1 MGVTAS
7 TPTNLVIGA
16 GDVYVDNAI
25 LGASIGDNKFAVNR
39 TYYTPD
45 LNGVKGSL
53 LGTVFIQN
61 SEGVLT
67 CAIPEVSA
75 AIMSKMW
82 PASNAG
88 GGGPNATVLDEDDT
102 VRVATTDY
110 HDWRLQ
116 VPGVTLTFGYEVD
129 NGLNM
134 GSLEFNQSDSSVAA
148 PTAEIHSFWDPADV
162 SVSPHRIRITGTGS

>member
-16 GDVYVDNAI
+16 GDVFVNNAI
-25 LGASIGDNKFAVNR
+25 LGASIGDNKFAINR
-39 TYYTPD
+39 QYYTPD

-53 LGTVFIQN
+53 IGTTFIQN

-67 CAIPEVSA
+67 CQIPEVSA
-75 AIMSKMW
+75 SIMSKLF

-88 GGGPNATVLDEDDT
+88 GGGPNATVIDEDDT
-102 VRVATTDY
+102 VRIPTSAY

-116 VPGVTLTFGYEVD
+116 VPGVSLIFGYEVD
-129 NGLNM
+129 NGLNL
-134 GSLEFNQSDSSVAA
+134 GALEFTASDSNVAA
-148 PTAEIHSFWDPADV
+148 PTAEIHSYWDPADLTA
-162 SVSPHRIRITGTGS
+162 SPHRIRITGTGS